1 MITPKHAAALRAYRY
16 AGQDRS
22 ILYHY
27 VLSPWAQ
34 LLVDVATPPWLAP
47 NAITFLGL
55 LPPVLTLVIA
65 LQAQPELGQ
74 GMAGWVALL
83 CAASMFVYSTLDNM
97 DGKQARKTGSSSALG
112 LLFDHGA
119 CLLGLRPPPLL
130 ARSRALSRLLGHTPL
145 LPPLRRLRRRQRGA
159 GELGQHSPHSG
170 RECRVL
176 SDPVLVHHPRGALFL
191 CHVGGAPHG
200 RLHPAPGQWPQ

>member
-1 MITPKHAAALRAYRY
+1 VEPLPAAPPLPRASEPRSPRRAREPRARSLPPCAAMITPQHAVALRAYKY
-16 AGQDRS
+16 AGADRS

-34 LLVDVATPPWLAP
+34 FLVDVATPRWLAP

-55 LPPVLTLVIA
+55 LPPVLTLAVA
-65 LQAQPELGQ
+65 LQAQPGLGQ

-83 CAASMFVYSTLDNM
+83 CAASMFAYSTLDNM

-119 CLLGLRPPPLL
+119 QLRRPC
-130 ARSRALSRLLGHTPL
+130 ARAALSPSLALTRTLTRAPALAPARRTPRAQAAT
-145 LPPLRRLRRRQRGA
+145 PSTRG
-159 GELGQHSPHSG
+159 
-170 RECRVL
+170 
-176 SDPVLVHHPRGALFL
+176 
-191 CHVGGAPHG
+191 
-200 RLHPAPGQWPQ
+200 W